1 MSHRGI
7 FNKTH
12 LSLDWHRIRERQRL
26 STSHWGCRLNLDTWR
41 QHQEQGCGTL
51 NQDIDMHRCTTK
63 GTVRAF
69 EGRTNRF
76 MQGRLSHGCSVS
88 LCNEDLSPSLSY
100 ASSADSNDT
109 SHWPRKPGEPWESLE
124 HQTTRMCVKLTPATT
139 CTARLADRSKLRPQ
153 CLLALS
159 CLHTAILLLQA

>member
-1 MSHRGI
+1 M
-7 FNKTH
+7 
-12 LSLDWHRIRERQRL
+12 QRF
-26 STSHWGCRLNLDTWR
+26 STSHRGCRLNLDTWR
-41 QHQEQGCGTL
+41 QHQEQGCGRL
-51 NQDIDMHRCTTK
+51 NQDVDMHQCTTK

-109 SHWPRKPGEPWESLE
+109 SHWPRKPGEPWETLE
-124 HQTTRMCVKLTPATT
+124 HQTTRICVKLTPATT
-139 CTARLADRSKLRPQ
+139 CIARLADRSKPRPQ
-153 CLLALS
+153 CLSALS
-159 CLHTAILLLQA
+159 CLLTAILLLQA